1 MIKLILHI
9 TIFPTLLLLYSCAN
23 ESQDR
28 NTMTKAAATEV
39 ESASQFEEDMGLEK
53 KVNSKNLLL
62 TTEQKEAFQLRAIEK
77 FEDFIDYI
85 KIISDQ
91 KIDYELKQHSI
102 NLALELFIS
111 DSTLFTDSI
120 LTDTTEAVPLKSFLT
135 TIQANKNPI
144 LITIESI
151 KFISP
156 IAADSLFDY
165 QGNMEVILNLHGK
178 KLTKNVNVYLVEK
191 KKVFGTIN
199 KEITEIG
206 LGNIY

>member
-1 MIKLILHI
+1 MRKLILYI
-9 TIFPTLLLLYSCAN
+9 TLFTTLLLLYSCAS

-28 NTMTKAAATEV
+28 NTMATATEA
-39 ESASQFEEDMGLEK
+39 EPDSQLNEDLSLEK
-53 KVNSKNLLL
+53 KMDSKNTVL

-77 FEDFIDYI
+77 FEDFVDYL

-91 KIDYELKQHSI
+91 KIDSELKQHSL
-102 NLALELFIS
+102 NLALELFIN

-120 LTDTTEAVPLKSFLT
+120 LADTTKPIQLKSFLT

-144 LITIESI
+144 LINIESI
-151 KFISP
+151 KFILP
-156 IAADSLFDY
+156 IAADSLFNY

-178 KLTKNVNVYLVEK
+178 KLTKNVSVYLVEK

>member
-1 MIKLILHI
+1 MRKLILY
-9 TIFPTLLLLYSCAN
+9 TTLFTTLLLLYSCAS

-28 NTMTKAAATEV
+28 NTMTTATEA
-39 ESASQFEEDMGLEK
+39 EPDSQLNEDLSLEK
-53 KVNSKNLLL
+53 KMDSKNTVL

-77 FEDFIDYI
+77 FEDFVDYL

-91 KIDYELKQHSI
+91 KIDSELKQHSL
-102 NLALELFIS
+102 NLALELFIN

-120 LTDTTEAVPLKSFLT
+120 LADTTEPMQLKSFLT

-144 LITIESI
+144 LINIESI

-156 IAADSLFDY
+156 IATDSLFNY
-165 QGNMEVILNLHGK
+165 QGNMEVVLNLHGK